1 MAGNTEIWGADQY
14 SISLKIDNGGAVES
28 LELSAVRALAQS
40 DLEFINN
47 RLALLSQIQSD
58 GSFPLGQLVS
68 GGAKA
73 IIQSAELRVP
83 KGSSLA
89 KIESLPNRGELQEIL
104 RTTLD
109 FLDSLHEKQLAHK
122 NLRPEFIYRFGEK
135 VLVGGLSLSSLPPAE
150 LQRISQNPDNK
161 VWIAPEQQN
170 AGQASPASDI
180 YTFGLISFFFATG
193 KILRVAGNLGA
204 KEKDVIK
211 TEIQDPRL
219 ATLIIDSLHLNP
231 SKRPTAGSARR
242 ILEGTTSEQRSR
254 PSTTEVASID
264 LTSALVKL
272 SSALRAFS
280 KALKTPLGLSTIGAV
295 AALSIIGTVGILAI
309 NSQGP
314 MSADT
319 KQAPLSEPDIEPS
332 TDSVKSQDTP
342 KAEGAMTE
350 QLVMPSFEGMSVEAV
365 KDFLS
370 QSGINQ
376 WQEST
381 VGSSVAIG
389 RVAYTTPAAGKK
401 LDPVFWNQEG
411 NFIEIH
417 VSSGSNQAPSSKT
430 LTAEGATIS
439 WGGSDNPD
447 LGNWG
452 FYNPTVKDGV
462 LSVAVDAKFKRDTKI
477 LLERNCSFLVNEV
490 LSLGCPNNNPS
501 EIDAKADQ
509 WISPITF
516 LMYIYHGKINTPAV
530 FEISLR
536 LKDSKGVRNETL
548 FFTVKSWK

>member
-1 MAGNTEIWGADQY
+1 MASNTEIWGADQY
-14 SISLKIDNGGAVES
+14 SISLKIDNGVAVES
-28 LELSAVRALAQS
+28 LELSAVRALAKS
-40 DLEFINN
+40 DTEYIEN
-47 RLALLSQIQSD
+47 RLDLLSQIQSD
-58 GSFPLGQLVS
+58 GSFPVGQLVTS
-68 GGAKA
+68 GARA
-73 IIQSAELRVP
+73 VIQSAEMNVP
-83 KGSSLA
+83 KGSGLA
-89 KIESLPNRGELQEIL
+89 KIESRPNRDELQEIL

-109 FLDSLHEKQLAHK
+109 FLDSLHAKQLAHK

-135 VLVGGLSLSSLPPAE
+135 LLVGGLALSSLPPTE
-150 LQRISQNPDNK
+150 LQRISQNSDSEI
-161 VWIAPEQQN
+161 WIAPEQQI
-170 AGQASPASDI
+170 AGQGSPASDI
-180 YTFGLISFFFATG
+180 YTLGLISFFLATG

-204 KEKDVIK
+204 QEKAVIK
-211 TEIQDPRL
+211 AEVQDARL
-219 ATLIIDSLHLNP
+219 ATLIIDSLHPNP
-231 SKRPTAGSARR
+231 NRRPTAGSALR
-242 ILEGTTSEQRSR
+242 ILEGTTSEQSSR
-254 PSTTEVASID
+254 YSATEVASID
-264 LTSALVKL
+264 LTSALGKL
-272 SSALRAFS
+272 SSALRTFT
-280 KALKTPLGLSTIGAV
+280 KTLKTPLGLSAIGAV

-342 KAEGAMTE
+342 KAEGAKAE
-350 QLVMPSFEGMSVEAV
+350 QLVMPSFEGKSVEAV

-376 WQEST
+376 WREST
-381 VGSSVAIG
+381 VGSSVATG
-389 RVAYTTPAAGKK
+389 KVAYTTPAAGKK
-401 LDPVFWNQEG
+401 IDPALWNKEG
-411 NFIEIH
+411 NYIEIH
-417 VSSGSNQAPSSKT
+417 VSSGSNQAQSSKT

-447 LGNWG
+447 LGSWG

-501 EIDAKADQ
+501 EIEAKAGQ
-509 WISPITF
+509 WTSPITF

>member
-58 GSFPLGQLVS
+58 GSFPVGQLVS

-73 IIQSAELRVP
+73 IIQSAEIRVP

-89 KIESLPNRGELQEIL
+89 KIESLPNRDELQEIL

-135 VLVGGLSLSSLPPAE
+135 LLIGGLPLSSLPPTE
-150 LQRISQNPDNK
+150 LQRISQNTDNE
-161 VWIAPEQQN
+161 VWIAPEQQI

-180 YTFGLISFFFATG
+180 YTLGLISFFFATG
-193 KILRVAGNLGA
+193 KILRIAGNLGA
-204 KEKDVIK
+204 KEKGVIK

-219 ATLIIDSLHLNP
+219 ATLIIESLHPNP
-231 SKRPTAGSARR
+231 NRRPTAGSARR

-254 PSTTEVASID
+254 PSATEVASID
-264 LTSALVKL
+264 LTSALGKI
-272 SSALRAFS
+272 SSALRAFT
-280 KALKTPLGLSTIGAV
+280 KTLRTTLGLSTIGAV

-309 NSQGP
+309 NSQDQI
-314 MSADT
+314 SADSEQSLT
-319 KQAPLSEPDIEPS
+319 SETNAVPEADSVKTQEPSKSGTSEPDP
-332 TDSVKSQDTP
+332 
-342 KAEGAMTE
+342 
-350 QLVMPSFEGMSVEAV
+350 LVMPNFEGV
-365 KDFLS
+365 KPDEVTDFLQ
-370 QSGINQ
+370 QSGVRQ
-376 WQEST
+376 WEEST
-381 VGSSVAIG
+381 VGSSVPKG
-389 RVAYTTPAAGKK
+389 MVAYTIPAAGEKID
-401 LDPVFWNQEG
+401 LAFWNEKA
-411 NFIEIH
+411 NYIKIY
-417 VSSGSNQAPSSKT
+417 VSTGSDQDKSSKT
-430 LTAEGATIS
+430 MTGEGATIS
-439 WGGSDNPD
+439 WAGSDNPN
-447 LGNWG
+447 LGSWG
-452 FYNPTVKDGV
+452 FYSPTVTNGV
-462 LSVAVDAKFKRDTKI
+462 LSVAVDAKFTRETKI
-477 LLERNCSFLVNEV
+477 MLGRDCSFLVDGV
-490 LSLGCPNNNPS
+490 LRLGCPNNNPD
-501 EIDAKADQ
+501 EILAKADQ
-509 WISPITF
+509 WISPINF
-516 LMYIYHGKINTPAV
+516 LMNIYTGKINTPAV